1 MDQEKIGKFIKEI
14 RQKNNLTQ
22 KDIADKYKVT
32 YQAVSKWENG
42 KNMPDMALIKQ
53 MSKDFNISLDDIFE
67 GEYSK
72 KNRNRKNIY
81 IISFTL
87 IIITL
92 LIIGG
97 IYLVKYNNNSSFEF
111 KTLKAE
117 CSDFNISGSI
127 SYNDSKSAIYISDI
141 IYCGED
147 DIEEYSNIKCILYE
161 NNADSNKIIDTYN
174 YDKNT
179 KITLEDFLKE
189 VSFTVDN
196 YQKVCKT
203 YSKDSLYLEIEAT
216 NEKEKI
222 TTYKIPLTLVGDCN
236 CN

>member
-14 RQKNNLTQ
+14 RKKNNLTQ
-22 KDIADKYKVT
+22 KDLADKYNIT

-42 KNMPDMALIKQ
+42 KNMPDMTLIKQ

-72 KNRNRKNIY
+72 KNVIRKNIY

-92 LIIGG
+92 IIIGG
-97 IYLVKYNNNSSFEF
+97 IYLFKHNDSFEF
-111 KTLKAE
+111 KTLKAN
-117 CSDFNISGSI
+117 CSNFNISGSI
-127 SYNDSKSAIYISDI
+127 SYNDSKSSIYISNVS
-141 IYCGED
+141 YCGGD
-147 DIEEYSNIKCILYE
+147 DNEEYNNIKCTLYE
-161 NNADSNKIIDTYN
+161 NNNDSSKVIDTCN

-179 KITLEDFLKE
+179 KITLEDFLKD

-216 NEKEKI
+216 NENEKI
-222 TTYKIPLTLVGDCN
+222 TSYKIPLILESKCD
-236 CN
+236 

>member
-14 RQKNNLTQ
+14 RKKNNLTQ
-22 KDIADKYKVT
+22 KDLADKYNVT

-42 KNMPDMALIKQ
+42 KNMPDTALIKQ

-72 KNRNRKNIY
+72 KNINKRNIY

-92 LIIGG
+92 IIISG
-97 IYLVKYNNNSSFEF
+97 IYLFKHNDNSFEF
-111 KTLKAE
+111 KTLKSN
-117 CSDFNISGSI
+117 CSNFNISGSI
-127 SYNDSKSAIYISDI
+127 SYNDSKSSIYISNVS
-141 IYCGED
+141 YCGGD
-147 DIEEYSNIKCILYE
+147 DTEEYNNIKCTLYE
-161 NNADSNKIIDTYN
+161 KNNDSNKAIDTCN
-174 YDKNT
+174 YDKNS
-179 KITLEDFLKE
+179 KITLENFLKD
-189 VSFTVDN
+189 VSFAVDN

-216 NEKEKI
+216 NDNEKI
-222 TTYKIPLTLVGDCN
+222 TTYKIPLTLESKCN
-236 CN
+236 

>member
-14 RQKNNLTQ
+14 RKKNKLTQ
-22 KDIADKYKVT
+22 KDLADKYNVT

-42 KNMPDMALIKQ
+42 KNMPDTALIKQ

-72 KNRNRKNIY
+72 KNINRKNFY

-92 LIIGG
+92 IIGG
-97 IYLVKYNNNSSFEF
+97 IYLFKPNDNSFEF
-111 KTLKAE
+111 KTLKSN
-117 CSDFNISGSI
+117 CSNFNISGSI
-127 SYNDSKSAIYISDI
+127 SYNDFKSSIYISNVS
-141 IYCGED
+141 YCGGD
-147 DIEEYSNIKCILYE
+147 DTETYNNIKCTLYE
-161 NNADSNKIIDTYN
+161 NNNDSNKVIDTCN

-179 KITLEDFLKE
+179 KITLEDFLKD

-196 YQKVCKT
+196 YKKICKT

-216 NEKEKI
+216 DENEKI
-222 TTYKIPLTLVGDCN
+222 TTYKIPLTLESKCD
-236 CN
+236 

>member
-14 RQKNNLTQ
+14 RKKNNLTQ
-22 KDIADKYKVT
+22 KDLADKYNIT

-42 KNMPDMALIKQ
+42 KNMPDMTLIKQ

-72 KNRNRKNIY
+72 KNVIRKNIY

-92 LIIGG
+92 IIIGG
-97 IYLVKYNNNSSFEF
+97 IYLFKHNDSFEF
-111 KTLKAE
+111 KTFKAN
-117 CSDFNISGSI
+117 CSNFNISGSI
-127 SYNDSKSAIYISDI
+127 SYNDSKSSIYISNVS
-141 IYCGED
+141 YCGGD
-147 DIEEYSNIKCILYE
+147 DTEEYNNIKCTLYE
-161 NNADSNKIIDTYN
+161 NNNDSSKVIDTCN

-179 KITLEDFLKE
+179 KITLEDFLKD

-216 NEKEKI
+216 NENEKI
-222 TTYKIPLTLVGDCN
+222 TSYKIPLILESKCD
-236 CN
+236 

>member
-1 MDQEKIGKFIKEI
+1 MDQERIGKFIKEI
-14 RQKNNLTQ
+14 RKKNNLTQ
-22 KDIADKYKVT
+22 KDLADKYNVT

-42 KNMPDMALIKQ
+42 KNMPDTALIKQ

-72 KNRNRKNIY
+72 KNINKRNIY

-92 LIIGG
+92 IIGG
-97 IYLVKYNNNSSFEF
+97 IYLFKHNDDSFEF
-111 KTLKAE
+111 KILKSN
-117 CSDFNISGSI
+117 CSNFNISGSI
-127 SYNDSKSAIYISDI
+127 SYNDSKSSIYISNVS
-141 IYCGED
+141 YCGGD
-147 DIEEYSNIKCILYE
+147 DAEEYNNIKCTLYE
-161 NNADSNKIIDTYN
+161 NNNDSNKVIDTCN

-179 KITLEDFLKE
+179 KITLEDFLKD

-216 NEKEKI
+216 NENEKI
-222 TTYKIPLTLVGDCN
+222 TTYKIPLTLESECN
-236 CN
+236 

>member
-14 RQKNNLTQ
+14 RKKNNLTQ
-22 KDIADKYKVT
+22 KDLADKYNIT

-42 KNMPDMALIKQ
+42 KNMPDMTLIKQ

-72 KNRNRKNIY
+72 KNVIRKNIY

-92 LIIGG
+92 IIIGG
-97 IYLVKYNNNSSFEF
+97 IYLFKHNDSFEF
-111 KTLKAE
+111 KTLKAN
-117 CSDFNISGSI
+117 CSNFNISGSI
-127 SYNDSKSAIYISDI
+127 SYNDSKSSIYISNVS
-141 IYCGED
+141 YCGGD
-147 DIEEYSNIKCILYE
+147 DTEEYNNIKCTLYE
-161 NNADSNKIIDTYN
+161 NNNDSSKVIDTCN

-179 KITLEDFLKE
+179 KITLEDFLKD

-203 YSKDSLYLEIEAT
+203 YSKDSLYLEIEAI
-216 NEKEKI
+216 NENEKI
-222 TTYKIPLTLVGDCN
+222 TSYKIPLILESKCD
-236 CN
+236 

>member
-14 RQKNNLTQ
+14 RKKNNLTQ
-22 KDIADKYKVT
+22 KDLADKYNIT

-42 KNMPDMALIKQ
+42 KNMPDMTLIKQ

-72 KNRNRKNIY
+72 KNVIRKNIY

-92 LIIGG
+92 IIIGG
-97 IYLVKYNNNSSFEF
+97 IYLFKHNDSFEF
-111 KTLKAE
+111 KTLKAN
-117 CSDFNISGSI
+117 CSNFNISGSI
-127 SYNDSKSAIYISDI
+127 SYNDSKSSIYISNVS
-141 IYCGED
+141 YCGGD
-147 DIEEYSNIKCILYE
+147 DNEEYNNIKCTLYE
-161 NNADSNKIIDTYN
+161 NNNDSSKVIDTCN

-179 KITLEDFLKE
+179 KITLEDFLKD

-203 YSKDSLYLEIEAT
+203 YSKDSLYLEIEAI
-216 NEKEKI
+216 NENEKI
-222 TTYKIPLTLVGDCN
+222 TSYKIPLILESKCD
-236 CN
+236 